1 MTSSGPKLI
10 EINGRMGGF
19 YLREWIQHLYG
30 VDLMMCA
37 LQVSSGVKPYIPLHP
52 TNETLMGIMLI
63 PSKHRDIW
71 ENKESRQ
78 SLLEMQKHGELII
91 NMFRDEFEDICEAL
105 EEPFCNIA
113 IRGKSVEDAKEKLLK
128 LCERFEI
135 SCEGYNVRN
144 FTSCFWSL
152 LKW

>member
-1 MTSSGPKLI
+1 MKMTSSGPKLI

-63 PSKHRDIW
+63 PSKH
-71 ENKESRQ
+71 
-78 SLLEMQKHGELII
+78 GELII

-135 SCEGYNVRN
+135 TCEGYNVRN
-144 FTSCFWSL
+144 FTSCF
-152 LKW
+152 